1 MTQPEAGPLPT
12 PHFQSPRPG
21 RRQSR
26 DDTDLSRPGKRVR
39 GAEGALSSER
49 DLHVSVTYGDEKTD
63 FSGSPEVV
71 MRSLHEFVS
80 KMIPNM
86 DLARAISVNYSL
98 NDLIQM
104 FKDYV
109 RVTPEGPRVWT
120 QERKLSDRDVIM
132 LQLVAA
138 RIASLS
144 GKSTSDAMG
153 VADIEGATGLYA
165 KTISSRLSE
174 LTKLAN
180 AERID
185 SDQGGKYRITTVGTN
200 RLAEQLSRKFRPAP

>member
-1 MTQPEAGPLPT
+1 MSA
-12 PHFQSPRPG
+12 
-21 RRQSR
+21 
-26 DDTDLSRPGKRVR
+26 
-39 GAEGALSSER
+39 
-49 DLHVSVTYGDEKTD
+49 TYGEEKVE

-71 MRSLHEFVS
+71 MRSLHEYVS
-80 KMIPNM
+80 KWIPNM

-104 FKDYV
+104 YKDFV

-120 QERKLSDRDVIM
+120 QETKLSDRDVIM

-144 GKSTSDAMG
+144 GKSAADAMG
-153 VADIEGATGLYA
+153 VGEIESATGLYP

-174 LTKLAN
+174 LSKSAN
-180 AERID
+180 VERVD
-185 SDQGGKYRITTVGTN
+185 SEQGGKYRITTLGIS
-200 RLAEQLSRKFRPAP
+200 RLGEQLSKKLRPAP

>member
-1 MTQPEAGPLPT
+1 M
-12 PHFQSPRPG
+12 
-21 RRQSR
+21 
-26 DDTDLSRPGKRVR
+26 
-39 GAEGALSSER
+39 SSER
-49 DLHVSVTYGDEKTD
+49 ELKISVSYGDAKVE

-80 KMIPNM
+80 KVVPNM
-86 DLARAISVNYSL
+86 DLARTISVNYSL
-98 NDLIQM
+98 NDLIQL
-104 FKDYV
+104 FREYV

-120 QERKLSDRDVIM
+120 EDKKLSDRDIIM

-144 GKSTSDAMG
+144 GKSNSDAMG
-153 VADIEGATGLYA
+153 VGEIEAATGLYP

-174 LTKLAN
+174 LTKSAN
-180 AERID
+180 VERVE

-200 RLAEQLSRKFRPAP
+200 RLGEQLSKKFRPTP

>member
-1 MTQPEAGPLPT
+1 M
-12 PHFQSPRPG
+12 
-21 RRQSR
+21 
-26 DDTDLSRPGKRVR
+26 
-39 GAEGALSSER
+39 SSER
-49 DLHVSVTYGDEKTD
+49 ELSISVSYGESSVQ

-80 KMIPNM
+80 KVIPNM
-86 DLARAISVNYSL
+86 DLARTISVNYSL

-104 FKDYV
+104 FKEYV

-120 QERKLSDRDVIM
+120 QDRKLSDRDVIT

-144 GKSTSDAMG
+144 GKTSSDAMS
-153 VADIEGATGLYA
+153 VSEIETATGLYA

-174 LTKLAN
+174 LTKSAN
-180 AERID
+180 VERVD
-185 SDQGGKYRITTVGTN
+185 SEQGGKYRITTVGTS
-200 RLAEQLSRKFRPAP
+200 RLGEQLSKKFRPSP

>member
-1 MTQPEAGPLPT
+1 M
-12 PHFQSPRPG
+12 
-21 RRQSR
+21 
-26 DDTDLSRPGKRVR
+26 
-39 GAEGALSSER
+39 
-49 DLHVSVTYGDEKTD
+49 D

-80 KMIPNM
+80 KVIPNM

-104 FKDYV
+104 FKEYV

-120 QERKLSDRDVIM
+120 QDKKLSDRDVIM

-138 RIASLS
+138 RIAGLS
-144 GKSTSDAMG
+144 GKAGADAMN
-153 VADIEGATGLYA
+153 VSEIEMATGLYP

-174 LTKLAN
+174 LTTSAN
-180 AERID
+180 VERVD
-185 SDQGGKYRITTVGTN
+185 SDQGGKYKITTVGTN
-200 RLAEQLSRKFRPAP
+200 RLAEQLSKKFRPSP